1 MKYHVTGAHK
11 ETADDIELL
20 VEADTED
27 SAAQT
32 VSGMSVMVEKVE
44 PATTPLANE
53 SVRYEY
59 HTLRCDFRD
68 LQTHL
73 NKYASEWWRVFHVH
87 HDPQDDKMVRVVLER
102 LHRVDAT
109 SRY

>member
-11 ETADDIELL
+11 ETADDIEML
-20 VEADTED
+20 VDAETED
-27 SAAQT
+27 AAAKT
-32 VSGMSVMVEKVE
+32 VSGMSVMVERIE
-44 PATTPLANE
+44 PASEPLPIEA
-53 SVRYEY
+53 VRYEY

-73 NKYASEWWRVFHVH
+73 NKYATDWWKAFHVH

-102 LHRVDAT
+102 IHRVDTT
-109 SRY
+109 SQY